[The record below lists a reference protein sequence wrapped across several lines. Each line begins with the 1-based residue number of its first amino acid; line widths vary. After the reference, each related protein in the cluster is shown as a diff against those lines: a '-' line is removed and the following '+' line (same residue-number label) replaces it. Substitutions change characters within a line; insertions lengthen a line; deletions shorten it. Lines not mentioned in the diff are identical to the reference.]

1 MNAHP
6 MRQTALLGLAMLVS
20 PLHSLAADDD
30 PRPVQLAPV
39 FITATRLPLP
49 ARDVLSD
56 VVSIDAQAIR
66 DSGAGSLVELLQSR
80 GGAEIAVNGG
90 PGQTSSVFLRG
101 SNANHV
107 VVLIDGVRVNSATAG
122 SNAFEQIPLNQID
135 RIEIRRGPS
144 SSLYGAD
151 AVGGVIQIYTTRG
164 AHTSARL
171 AAGSWRSREAALS
184 VGREFGATRVSAN
197 LGHQSSGGYSATNAQ
212 NVYSFN
218 PDRDPYRNV
227 NFGGSLSHDWAA
239 GQTLT
244 AQLLRS
250 EGTTDFDS
258 GADADGNYRDD
269 LNRQR
274 LSTVS
279 LDSRNRLTTDWL
291 SSLRLARG
299 TDDSVVTGLYP
310 GRFRTDQDQATWQ
323 NDLNALGGQ
332 VATGLEWRR
341 ESVSSDTLYAQTR
354 RDIRAVFASY
364 AADWQAQLLQISVR
378 HDDNTQFG
386 GHTTGNLAYGWRVTP
401 LWRLS
406 ASAGTAFK
414 APSYNDLYYVSDFFS
429 GNPELRPERSRS
441 AEMAV
446 RYTHAGLQAGLTAFQ
461 SRITDLI
468 ASDPTFT
475 TVVNVN
481 QARIRG
487 TTLNTAYAG
496 SGWSG
501 RAEWTHQNAVDD
513 ATGLQLVRRARDH
526 GSASVET
533 TTGPWRGGAEWVL
546 SGARYDSAANSP
558 ASRMGGYGLLNLR
571 AGRVLTPELTLSL
584 KLNNAADKAYELA
597 QGYNTAGRHWLLALE
612 YRAR

>member
-20 PLHSLAADDD
+20 PLYSVAADDD

-122 SNAFEQIPLNQID
+122 SNAFEQMPLNQID

-151 AVGGVIQIYTTRG
+151 AIGGVIQIYTTRG
-164 AHTSARL
+164 AHNSARL
-171 AAGSWRSREAALS
+171 AAGSWRGREAALS

-197 LGHQSSGGYSATNAQ
+197 LGYQSSGGYSATNVQ
-212 NVYSFN
+212 NVYSFD
-218 PDRDPYRNV
+218 PDRDTYRNV
-227 NFGGSLSHDWAA
+227 NFGGSLSHEWAA
-239 GQTLT
+239 SQTLT

-274 LSTVS
+274 LSTLS
-279 LDSRNRLTTDWL
+279 LESRNRLTAGWV

-323 NDLNALGGQ
+323 NDLSALGGQ

-341 ESVSSDTLYAQTR
+341 ESVSSGTLYAQTR

-364 AADWQAQLLQISVR
+364 AADWQAQLLQVSVR

-386 GHTTGNLAYGWRVTP
+386 GRTTGNLAYGWRVTP

-429 GNPELRPERSRS
+429 GNPQLRPERSRS
-441 AEMAV
+441 AELAV

-481 QARIRG
+481 QARIGG

-501 RAEWTHQNAVDD
+501 RAEWTHQDAVDD

-526 GSASVET
+526 GSASMET
-533 TTGPWRGGAEWVL
+533 TSGPWRGGVEWVL

-584 KLNNAADKAYELA
+584 KLNNAADKAYDLA

-612 YRAR
+612 YQAR